1 MMNALLTPR
10 RAIAWLVILCLAAA
24 GVVILRGYVREYNA
38 VSDFLLWVKDSIN
51 RELAANGVADLG
63 KLRRLAADKGYDAPL
78 IWARVEL
85 LSENLEYEGR
95 IVCCFPKRHFRRL
108 SRATW
113 GLAIIRRDT
122 EKGKKNRI
130 VPHKFTG
137 SADFIREKIRQS
149 ETES

>member
-1 MMNALLTPR
+1 MMNVLLTPR
-10 RAIAWLVILCLAAA
+10 RAIAWLVIPCLAAGA
-24 GVVILRGYVREYNA
+24 VVILRGYVREYNA
-38 VSDFLLWVKDSIN
+38 VSDFLLWVKDSMN

-63 KLRRLAADKGYDAPL
+63 KLSRLAADKEYDAPL

-95 IVCCFPKRHFRRL
+95 IVCCFPKRYFQRL

-113 GLAIIRRDT
+113 GLALIRRDT
-122 EKGKKNRI
+122 EKGKKNRV

-137 SADFIREKIRQS
+137 SPDFIRERTRQP
-149 ETES
+149 EIAP